1 MPRSSTIDNAFCSIS
16 TNAKIILL
24 KDVIADHLPLLIDI
38 EIIAQAKKTNLET
51 KWIRNLS
58 KVSSSD
64 FEAVLDE
71 YDWSPIYAFSDPD
84 EAAEFLINH
93 VSSALD
99 KKAPPKIIKFRPD
112 KNYGFKRCCPN
123 L

>member
-1 MPRSSTIDNAFCSIS
+1 MP
-16 TNAKIILL
+16 
-24 KDVIADHLPLLIDI
+24 VLIG
-38 EIIAQAKKTNLET
+38 
-51 KWIRNLS
+51 LS
-58 KVSSSD
+58 KVSWFD

-71 YDWSPIYAFSDPD
+71 YDWSPIYALSDPD